1 MFHFTYYY
9 FYKNQDALFQ
19 FVFFTVLFNFNVA
32 ISFPCF
38 RFSRFYLKRLN
49 NYRNVITE
57 ISKAYGIILPLLLLP
72 HVNK

>member
-32 ISFPCF
+32 TYFFSPFPL
-38 RFSRFYLKRLN
+38 FS
-49 NYRNVITE
+49 
-57 ISKAYGIILPLLLLP
+57 LLFE
-72 HVNK
+72 